1 MNDTGFS
8 NSHHAGRATQA
19 QFGGTAT
26 SLGDPF
32 NYPMPGRKDLMSLS
46 TIDWGK
52 DNMKTT
58 TRKFQ
63 TRRFESTNLNT
74 QDITGNRRQ

>member
-1 MNDTGFS
+1 
-8 NSHHAGRATQA
+8 
-19 QFGGTAT
+19 
-26 SLGDPF
+26 
-32 NYPMPGRKDLMSLS
+32 MSLS

-74 QDITGNRRQ
+74 QDISGNRHHHNIKHYRRISQASWL

>member
-1 MNDTGFS
+1 
-8 NSHHAGRATQA
+8 
-19 QFGGTAT
+19 
-26 SLGDPF
+26 
-32 NYPMPGRKDLMSLS
+32 MSLS

-52 DNMKTT
+52 DSMKTT

-74 QDITGNRRQ
+74 GDIHGNRHKY